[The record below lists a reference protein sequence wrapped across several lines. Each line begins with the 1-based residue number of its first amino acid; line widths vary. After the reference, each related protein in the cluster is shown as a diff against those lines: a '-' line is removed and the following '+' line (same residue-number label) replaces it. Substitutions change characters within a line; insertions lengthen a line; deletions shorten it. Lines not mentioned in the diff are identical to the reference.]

1 MSALDSNTPYQEM
14 VDKPM
19 SIEMS
24 NSKPKSSA
32 AGSAG
37 SLNSKEP
44 TVLLTIKEEKS
55 SKQQKSDPD
64 KVQIEDGQS

>member
-55 SKQQKSDPD
+55 SK
-64 KVQIEDGQS
+64 